1 MLIVKVSP
9 AKSLQMIGTIN
20 QEYLENNAS
29 EDGHNSKERNRKYH
43 ETIHKEKQLR
53 EFSCHFEQILAYA
66 NGQSNLN
73 AQAIWPYHLTSF
85 VMHKCHRNILEKMKK
100 AGYEKHFHN
109 PKGQRC
115 V

>member
-1 MLIVKVSP
+1 
-9 AKSLQMIGTIN
+9 
-20 QEYLENNAS
+20 LENNAS

-53 EFSCHFEQILAYA
+53 EFSCHIEQILAYA

-100 AGYEKHFHN
+100 AGYENTF
-109 PKGQRC
+109 PQSKGPTLCLMDNKGNALFSVRLLLLLT
-115 V
+115 